1 MYYLFHFYKQGIF
14 LHQLMA
20 ELILKTHLVHSTQ
33 ILQNFLE
40 FLFDQLMLI
49 ILFSQ
54 TYLSL
59 LLDDSGIILYEF
71 LELKKLV
78 LIDLSIVDIC
88 HVYHL
93 LALSDMWESRFA

>member
-1 MYYLFHFYKQGIF
+1 
-14 LHQLMA
+14 MA

-93 LALSDMWESRFA
+93 LALSDM